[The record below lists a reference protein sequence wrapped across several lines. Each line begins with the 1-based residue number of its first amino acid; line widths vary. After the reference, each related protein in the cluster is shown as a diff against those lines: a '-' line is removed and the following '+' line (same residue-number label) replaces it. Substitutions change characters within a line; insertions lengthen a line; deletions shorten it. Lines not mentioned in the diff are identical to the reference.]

1 MTTTTTRP
9 TTAATALS
17 TMDTTR
23 VLLRVLAPVVAQGP
37 IIRRPAVTAWAAR
50 HGWDARAGLVLD
62 DLRRRY
68 GPGPV
73 LLRLP
78 GRHVAILLAAED
90 VGRMLDASPEPFAAA
105 ASEKKAAL
113 RHFQPDG
120 VLISTGVTRSRRRVF
135 NEDVLDTGHAMHR
148 LAGDITRVVADEI
161 DRLGDHG
168 TMGWTGFGATHARIV
183 RRIVLGDAARDDR
196 TVTDT
201 LDGLRR
207 RSNWAYALPVASAR
221 RQAFQARV
229 ADYVTTPS
237 PGSLAS
243 LVAATP
249 AEPDV
254 DPAGQIPHWL
264 FAFDALGATTWR
276 SLALLAADPRARS
289 LVDSELTGEP
299 AHRPYLTA
307 TILDTV
313 RLWPTTLV
321 LLRETT
327 QPSLWRGRNLPAG
340 TTLVAL
346 SSYFHRHS
354 RRGADAHRF
363 APQPWV
369 DGIADA
375 DPALIPFS
383 AGPARCPGRDLVTFT
398 GATVLAAVLDR
409 YDVRLRRPT
418 LDPEHLPMALDHFR
432 VQLDLDRLR

>member
-1 MTTTTTRP
+1 
-9 TTAATALS
+9 
-17 TMDTTR
+17 MDTAR

-37 IIRRPAVTAWAAR
+37 IIRRPAITAWAAR
-50 HGWDARAGLVLD
+50 RGWDAHAGLVLD

-78 GRHVAILLAAED
+78 GRHVGVALAAED
-90 VGRMLDASPEPFAAA
+90 LGRMLDESPEVLAAA
-105 ASEKKAAL
+105 TPEKRAAL

-120 VLISTGVTRSRRRVF
+120 VLISTGATRQRRRSF
-135 NEDVLDTGHAMHR
+135 NEKVLDTGHAMHR
-148 LAGDITRVVADEI
+148 LAGDITRVVHEEI
-161 DRLGDHG
+161 DRLGDGG
-168 TMGWTGFGATHARIV
+168 TLGWAGFGAAHARIV
-183 RRIVLGDAARDDR
+183 RRIVLGDGARDDHA
-196 TVTDT
+196 VTDM

-207 RSNWAYALPVASAR
+207 RANWAYALPVASAR
-221 RQAFQARV
+221 RRAFQDRLAH
-229 ADYVTTPS
+229 YVQTAS

-243 LVAATP
+243 LVASTG

-254 DPAGQIPHWL
+254 DPPGQIPHWL

-276 SLALLAADPRARS
+276 GLALLAGDPRARS
-289 LVDSELTGEP
+289 LVSAELTSEP

-321 LLRETT
+321 LLRQTT
-327 QPSLWRGRNLPAG
+327 QPSLWRGRDLPTG

-363 APQPWV
+363 VPRPWV

-383 AGPARCPGRDLVTFT
+383 SGPVRCPGRDLVTFT
-398 GATVLAAVLDR
+398 GATVLAAMLNR
-409 YDVRLRRPT
+409 FDVRLRRPT

-432 VQLDLDRLR
+432 VQLDLHRRP